1 MSSPGGE
8 APAAIAPGHG
18 QMPTGDRDRRRFAWP
33 LQAPLRVGLLALCG
47 LIVVSLL
54 ALAVWSMVVAGVA
67 ATSAVLL
74 ALATLLLRQIR
85 RRELSDAALR
95 RERDGLERLVGERT
109 KALALGEAR
118 HRDVAEVASDW
129 FWEIDAQGRFA
140 FVSSRF
146 EQLAGLAAADI
157 LGRSF
162 DDLARTFNISGE
174 ERDEFRHAMA
184 ARAPFANICLRV
196 TPPEGPARLWLTS
209 GKPFV
214 DPESGDFAGYRG
226 TGTDVTAIA
235 ERELALTRA
244 LRRAKAAE
252 DEVETSRARLLD
264 AIKVI
269 PAGFALWDADDR
281 LVLCNEHYRELYVGA
296 ADLIVPG
303 IGFEDLVRQAIARG
317 LYALGD
323 QDPDQ
328 WIADRIALHRA
339 PDGVRV
345 ERQHADG
352 RWISSEDRRTAD
364 GGVVGIR
371 VDVSEA
377 HRRETVERE
386 RQKLTALGQLAGG
399 VAHEINNLL
408 QPVLTLPAQIE
419 EQLPADAVEARGD
432 LTEIVDSAR
441 RMREIVRNILLFA
454 RQEGPTL
461 VPLDPA
467 IQVKTVLAFVGKL
480 LPPSVTLRQALPPAQ
495 APPMVAANQTQL
507 TQVLTNLVVNAAQ
520 AMADHGTITVA
531 LGEERPSA
539 AVAQAL
545 AIDPGRSYVVV
556 TVADTGSGMDA
567 DTQRRIFEPFFTTK
581 PVGQGTG
588 LGLSVVYGI
597 LRSWQGAIAVAS
609 APGKGTTFSL
619 YIPALADAA
628 APAAAAQVAEPVA

>member
-47 LIVVSLL
+47 LIVASLL

-74 ALATLLLRQIR
+74 ALATPAAAADQAAR
-85 RRELSDAALR
+85 ALR
-95 RERDGLERLVGERT
+95 RGVAPGTRRAGAARRRADQGVGARRGAASRRRRSRERLV
-109 KALALGEAR
+109 LGDR
-118 HRDVAEVASDW
+118 RP
-129 FWEIDAQGRFA
+129 GPLRLR
-140 FVSSRF
+140 SSRF

-364 GGVVGIR
+364 GGVGIR

-386 RQKLTALGQLAGG
+386 RQKPTALGQ
-399 VAHEINNLL
+399 
-408 QPVLTLPAQIE
+408 
-419 EQLPADAVEARGD
+419 
-432 LTEIVDSAR
+432 SR
-441 RMREIVRNILLFA
+441 R
-454 RQEGPTL
+454 
-461 VPLDPA
+461 
-467 IQVKTVLAFVGKL
+467 
-480 LPPSVTLRQALPPAQ
+480 
-495 APPMVAANQTQL
+495 
-507 TQVLTNLVVNAAQ
+507 
-520 AMADHGTITVA
+520 
-531 LGEERPSA
+531 
-539 AVAQAL
+539 
-545 AIDPGRSYVVV
+545 
-556 TVADTGSGMDA
+556 
-567 DTQRRIFEPFFTTK
+567 RR
-581 PVGQGTG
+581 
-588 LGLSVVYGI
+588 
-597 LRSWQGAIAVAS
+597 RA
-609 APGKGTTFSL
+609 
-619 YIPALADAA
+619 
-628 APAAAAQVAEPVA
+628 